1 MTYFSKYQIKIEK
14 KYNIEYKEIISEQ
27 KNIISQ
33 RDDKINEQN
42 NKLDELQN
50 IFALIKFNTKDPNN
64 DYYIIALHLFN
75 IFIKDNNI
83 SITNF
88 LFNIDNINISKLDET
103 FKILD
108 TNRLILKKLIESYFL
123 LKLDR
128 NISETKINTTEQI
141 NVQLEMQKYTV
152 PMDTSSKYS
161 GFLQVYISLQSTF
174 NFNFF

>member
-1 MTYFSKYQIKIEK
+1 MAYFSKYQIKIEK

-88 LFNIDNINISKLDET
+88 LFNIDNIIFCNTKKFNFII
-103 FKILD
+103 ILFNKYN
-108 TNRLILKKLIESYFL
+108 NRLYKC
-123 LKLDR
+123 
-128 NISETKINTTEQI
+128 Q
-141 NVQLEMQKYTV
+141 
-152 PMDTSSKYS
+152 
-161 GFLQVYISLQSTF
+161 
-174 NFNFF
+174 NFFILIRGLL